1 MISSRLLCD
10 ILAAVR
16 RWLHIVGIITGWSSG
31 VGDYERNITIHVISG
46 GRASHDNVCILLEC
60 VFV

>member
-1 MISSRLLCD
+1 MISFRLSCD

-16 RWLHIVGIITGWSSG
+16 HWLHIIGIITGWSSG
-31 VGDYERNITIHVISG
+31 VGDYERDTTIHVISG

-60 VFV
+60 VLV